1 MYCIYRITNNI
12 NGKTYIGQHKYKSNP
27 YDSYM
32 GSGKLLR
39 KAYIKYGIENFTKE
53 IIVSNINSKEII
65 DKLEI
70 KYIAYERLSN
80 CNGVYNIA
88 NGGEGGSF
96 TKSEDWK
103 RKHSEAMKGKKRP
116 DAAER
121 CRLRRFT
128 DIENAVRYA
137 NSFILHGKI
146 VEERERR
153 EKLGLSTSTR
163 AIGEAVSVSCN
174 TVSRHNRLT
183 YNNLIQL
190 YNKCKILIN
199 HNKYS
204 SLMQQ
209 VKLYYNITIG
219 DDAYAI

>member
-12 NGKTYIGQHKYKSNP
+12 NGKTYIGQHKYKKLN
-27 YDSYM
+27 DSYI
-32 GSGKLLR
+32 GSGTYLR

-53 IIVSNINSKEII
+53 IIVSNINSKELI

-70 KYIAYERLSN
+70 KYIAYER
-80 CNGVYNIA
+80 
-88 NGGEGGSF
+88 
-96 TKSEDWK
+96 
-103 RKHSEAMKGKKRP
+103 
-116 DAAER
+116 

-128 DIENAVRYA
+128 DKENAVRYA

-146 VEERERR
+146 VEERARR

-163 AIGEAVSVSCN
+163 AIGEAVGVSCN
-174 TVSRHNRLT
+174 TVSIHNRLT
-183 YNNLIQL
+183 HNDLIQL

-199 HNKYS
+199 HNKYC

-209 VKLYYNITIG
+209 VQLCYNITIG